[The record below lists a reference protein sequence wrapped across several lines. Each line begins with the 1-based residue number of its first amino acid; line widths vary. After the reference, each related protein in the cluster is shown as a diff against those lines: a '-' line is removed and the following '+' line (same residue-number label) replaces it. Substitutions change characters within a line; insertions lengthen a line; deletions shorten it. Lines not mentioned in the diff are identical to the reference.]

1 MSRPQNFVTTPDVP
15 AHGLP
20 GADSIFNTPDSAHT
34 TAVATNVLTIF
45 QICGLDAVSFMG
57 IGYLGKISE
66 YGLGRWL
73 SQ

>member
-34 TAVATNVLTIF
+34 TAVATNVLTVF
-45 QICGLDAVSFMG
+45 QICGLDAVSYMG

>member
-20 GADSIFNTPDSAHT
+20 GVDSILNTPDSAHT
-34 TAVATNVLTIF
+34 IAVATNVLTIF
-45 QICGLDAVSFMG
+45 QICGLGVVSFMG
-57 IGYLGKISE
+57 IRYLGKISE

-73 SQ
+73 IR

>member
-1 MSRPQNFVTTPDVP
+1 MSRPQNFATTPDVL

-34 TAVATNVLTIF
+34 TAGATNVLTIF
-45 QICGLDAVSFMG
+45 QICGLGAISFMG
-57 IGYLGKISE
+57 LRYLGKISE
-66 YGLGRWL
+66 YGLERWL

>member
-20 GADSIFNTPDSAHT
+20 GADSILNTPESAHT
-34 TAVATNVLTIF
+34 TAVATDVLMIF
-45 QICGLDAVSFMG
+45 QVCGLGVVSFMG
-57 IGYLGKISE
+57 IWYWGKISE